1 MDENHKSSKEEVVKK
16 AKKFRKGS
24 DNKVQKK
31 FELLMNTGGD
41 LELEMRL
48 MDSKLRK
55 INKECTKKKKFVLK
69 SILKSHDVTRKK
81 HKKD

>member
-1 MDENHKSSKEEVVKK
+1 MDENHKSSKEDGVKRS
-16 AKKFRKGS
+16 KKPRKGS

-55 INKECTKKKKFVLK
+55 INKECTKKRKFVLK